1 MLIFVLIKGVPS
13 RTTQVVTVGG
23 VLKREAMD
31 IVLNPYDL
39 KALQAADYVKRRI
52 GGKVIAL
59 TMGPDFKLLPI
70 MSRLYD
76 MEIEG
81 IDEAVILSDKRMAG
95 ADTLAT
101 SYTLALGI
109 KRVLEIHKE
118 ALNLILENIDNK
130 EEVERI
136 AKDLYH
142 INLLPN
148 KIYSSLKPFKDS
160 LIQRYLE
167 DKITKEEV
175 LDFLEKSLE
184 DLNKFIIFT
193 GIKSSDGETGS
204 VGPQVAEGLSE
215 LLNIT
220 VPHVTFVSWFN
231 FNGDLITIKR
241 KIYNRLEILE
251 GNPPILLTIATD
263 YEPEVVLAS
272 YKKEVRAENYKG
284 KILKPTIW
292 NADNIKAD
300 VNKIGLLGS
309 PTLVG
314 PGVDI
319 GKPPTQ
325 KFLGRSLVFKRR
337 VDVMVFEEIKYGPY
351 EEGDL
356 ADNLPERLKNYFL
369 ERGDLEYF
377 DYKRLIKEVFAK

>member
-1 MLIFVLIKGVPS
+1 MLTFVLIKGVPS

-70 MSRLYD
+70 MNKLYD

-109 KRVLEIHKE
+109 KKILEIHKE
-118 ALNLILENIDNK
+118 ALNIIIENLDKK
-130 EEVERI
+130 EEVERL
-136 AKDLYH
+136 AKDLYQK
-142 INLLPN
+142 NLLPN
-148 KIYSSLKPFKDS
+148 KIYSSLKPFKGS

-167 DKITKEEV
+167 GKITKEEAQ
-175 LDFLEKSLE
+175 DFLEKSLE

-220 VPHVTFVSWFN
+220 IPHVTFVSWFN
-231 FNGDLITIKR
+231 FDGNLMTIKR

-284 KILKPTIW
+284 KVLKPTIW

-300 VNKIGLLGS
+300 VNRIGLLGS

-325 KFLGRSLVFKRR
+325 KFLGKSLIFKRR
-337 VDVMVFEEIKYGPY
+337 VDSIVFEEIKYGPY

-377 DYKRLIKEVFAK
+377 DYKRLIKEVFIK